1 MLELVTST
9 LATVISWCGTVI
21 TEVVGAEGALHDLAP
36 LWVVGIAV
44 SALMLGAKVLSSFS
58 WGS

>member
-1 MLELVTST
+1 MLELVTTT
-9 LATVISWCGTVI
+9 LSTVISWCGTVI
-21 TEVVGAEGALHDLAP
+21 AAVVTETGALHELAP

-44 SALMLGAKVLSSFS
+44 SALLLGAKVLSSFS